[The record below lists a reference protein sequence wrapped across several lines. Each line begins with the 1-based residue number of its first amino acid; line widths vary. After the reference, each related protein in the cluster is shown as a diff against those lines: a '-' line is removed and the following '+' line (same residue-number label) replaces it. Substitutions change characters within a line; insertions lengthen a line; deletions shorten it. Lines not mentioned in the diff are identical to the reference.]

1 MSTWSF
7 QHSLVSPAPA
17 DQVWAVLSD
26 VEAWSAWDP
35 DVVRSRLDGPLAQGV
50 AGTLRPASGPTVR
63 FTVTRLEPGRRLSD
77 VTRLP
82 LARLEFDHVV
92 EPAGSGTRLTH
103 TVTIT
108 GPATPLFASVIGR
121 KVRAGLPGAMAA
133 LAELAGSAR
142 A

>member
-17 DQVWAVLSD
+17 VHVWAVLSD
-26 VEAWSAWDP
+26 VETWATWDP

-50 AGTLRPASGPTVR
+50 TGTLRPAGGPPMR
-63 FTVTRLEPGRRLSD
+63 FTVTRLQPGRQLSD
-77 VTRLP
+77 VARLP
-82 LARLEFDHVV
+82 LARLEFDHVLQ
-92 EPAGSGTRLTH
+92 PAGSGTRLTH

-108 GPATPLFASVIGR
+108 GPATPLFARVIGR

-133 LAELAGSAR
+133 LAELAESAQ